1 MAVMYSG
8 LGGPA
13 GYGENVFSSTAKT
26 VGNNDDGSVQVDVSS
41 VFGDGIDFFGT
52 TYSSLYIN
60 SNGNISFGSANTAY
74 ETADLSGVTIP
85 TIAPFFGDVN
95 INFGGEIYWD
105 LDPTAGTVTVTW
117 DGVAPYS
124 GFGENSFQVV
134 LTSTG
139 SGNFGVEFIYEDIQW
154 TSGGFEVAEAGITDG
169 AANDYELAGSG
180 DSVAMASYETYDFG
194 TDDPNGTTGFTFVD
208 GEPFYSDG
216 IVEGTGGGDLL
227 DGTYL
232 GDPDGDTIGSGSDT
246 IYGYG
251 GNDTIDAGAGDDSI
265 VAGDGDDT
273 IIWNAGDGS
282 DTIDGGAL
290 GGTDGDT
297 LDITATG
304 NTTSTTLTGDGTG
317 TTTIG
322 GDTLDFTDIESF
334 VFDAGTEDYFD
345 ASADTT
351 GLSVDTGDGD
361 DTVIGGS
368 GSDEI
373 SGGGGNDAIFGGA
386 GDDTIHGGDGDDVLY
401 GDSASSAGTW
411 TYEVWN
417 YDFTSANGQAFDAEN
432 GTLAGTGTTDS
443 FDSATLV
450 NAERGTSGDPND
462 FAVVYTST
470 LVASESGVFSFSTT
484 SDDGSTIRIFD
495 ADGNLLTWTN
505 QDGSSA
511 SYMDND
517 YHQGATT
524 RTGQV
529 TLEEGAQYT
538 IEVRHWEN
546 LGAEVI
552 SGTVTSPSGTTEE
565 LADSTMI
572 LGPDT
577 SAGDDVITGGA
588 GADTIFGGEGDDTLN
603 IGAGDV
609 ASGDAGDDSFILD
622 ADHAY
627 GGPGSTITIDG
638 SEDGET
644 GGDTL
649 DFSGLIDWGTIS
661 YSDPESGTATLSD
674 GTTVAFSNIENIIIC
689 FTEGTMILTPY
700 GERPIETLQPGDLV
714 LTRDHG
720 PRPLRWIGASDVQGT
735 GLLAPV
741 RFEPGSLGN
750 DRALLV
756 SPQHRMLH
764 ESSLAMLYFDSP
776 EVMIPAKHLIN
787 GLSIRQV
794 DCAKVRYIHLLFDRH
809 EVIWANGAPSESFH
823 PGSEGIG
830 AIDDAT
836 REELFS
842 VFPDLRADP
851 GRYGDTAR
859 VVLRKHEAMM
869 LVSA

>member
-13 GYGENVFSSTAKT
+13 GYGENVFSSTTKT
-26 VGNNDDGSVQVDVSS
+26 FGNNDDGSVQVDATS
-41 VFGDGIDFFGT
+41 VFGDGIDFFGNN
-52 TYSSLYIN
+52 YSSLYVN
-60 SNGNISFGSANTAY
+60 SNGNISFGAANTAY
-74 ETADLSGVTIP
+74 APNLAGTTTP
-85 TIAPFFGDVN
+85 TVAAFWSDVDITKGGD
-95 INFGGEIYWD
+95 IYWD
-105 LDPTAGTVTVTW
+105 LDPDSGKITITW
-117 DGVAPYS
+117 ANVRAYS
-124 GFGENSFQVV
+124 GSTSTNNFQIV
-134 LTSTG
+134 LTSLGDGNVNIEYVYGDINWTNGG
-139 SGNFGVEFIYEDIQW
+139 SGTAQTGLTNGGGTDIFLPG
-154 TSGGFEVAEAGITDG
+154 SGSSTT
-169 AANDYELAGSG
+169 LAG
-180 DSVAMASYETYDFG
+180 YETYDFG
-194 TDDPNGTTGFTFVD
+194 TDDPNGTTDLYMID
-208 GEPFYSDG
+208 GTVSTTDL
-216 IVEGTGGGDLL
+216 IVEGTGGSDLL
-227 DGTYL
+227 DASYL
-232 GDPDGDTIGSGSDT
+232 GDPDGDSIGTGNDD
-246 IYGYG
+246 IFGYG
-251 GNDTIDAGAGDDSI
+251 GDDTIIGGAGDDTI
-265 VAGDGDDT
+265 DAGDGDDT
-273 IIWNAGDGS
+273 IVWNAGDGS
-282 DTIDGGAL
+282 DTIEGGAS
-290 GGTDGDT
+290 GETDGDT

-304 NTTSTTLTGDGTG
+304 NTTSTVFTGDGTG

-351 GLSVDTGDGD
+351 GVSVDTGGGD

-373 SGGGGNDAIFGGA
+373 SGGAGNDAIFGGA

-401 GDSASSAGTW
+401 GDGASSTGTW

-417 YDFTSANGQAFDAEN
+417 YDFTSAHGQAFDAEN
-432 GTLAGTGTTDS
+432 GTLAGSGTTDG

-450 NAERGTSGDPND
+450 NAERGTTGDQSD

-470 LVASESGVFSFSTT
+470 LVASESGTFSFSTT

-505 QDGSSA
+505 QDGSTA

-529 TLEEGAQYT
+529 ALEEGQQYT

-552 SGTVTSPSGTTEE
+552 SGTVTSPSGTTED

-572 LGPDT
+572 LGPDIG
-577 SAGDDVITGGA
+577 AGDDVIIGGA
-588 GADTIFGGEGDDTLN
+588 GADTIFGGDGDDTLYV
-603 IGAGDV
+603 GAGDV
-609 ASGDAGDDSFILD
+609 ATGGAGDDTFILD
-622 ADHAY
+622 ADHAF
-627 GGPGSTITIDG
+627 GGPGSTITIVGD
-638 SEDGET
+638 EDGET

-649 DFSGLIDWGTIS
+649 DFSGLIDWDSIS

-689 FTEGTMILTPY
+689 FTKGTMIRTPY
-700 GERPIETLQPGDLV
+700 GERAIETLTPGDLV

-720 PRPLRWIGASDVQGT
+720 PKPLRWIGTSDVQGT
-735 GLLAPV
+735 GLLAPI

-764 ESSLAMLYFDSP
+764 QSSLAMLYFDSP
-776 EVMIPAKHLIN
+776 EVMIPARHLIN
-787 GLSIRQV
+787 GHSIRQV
-794 DCAKVRYIHLLFDRH
+794 DCAKVRYIHLLFDQH

-830 AIDDAT
+830 AIEDSI

-842 VFPDLRADP
+842 VFPELRADP

-859 VVLRKHEAMM
+859 MVLRRHEAMM